1 MCVIYVRKR
10 LTRLRPFKFLH
21 IYHLIMIWPGQLL
34 GACIILPIVIV
45 SCMLQIIEVA
55 IVRFVLLT

>member
-21 IYHLIMIWPGQLL
+21 MIWPGQLL